1 MTACRCSC
9 HQEADRID
17 NERAFL
23 RAEIATLEGL
33 LGDIPDGDPFV
44 RPGLVSRLEQQ
55 RARLRAIDAEWPD
68 GPDSLP
74 DV

>member
-23 RAEIATLEGL
+23 RAEIATLEAMVERL
-33 LGDIPDGDPFV
+33 DEDDPY
-44 RPGLVSRLEQQ
+44 RATYEARLAAQ
-55 RARLRAIDAEWPD
+55 RASLRTIDAEWPD